1 MYSHRQHRTH
11 RLHRANLS
19 QYIIILTRSAMYPSP
34 RSLARYLQNY
44 GMFGR

>member
-1 MYSHRQHRTH
+1 MT
-11 RLHRANLS
+11 
-19 QYIIILTRSAMYPSP
+19 QYITILTHSAMYPSP